1 MAEPGYPAPLGWL
14 GIFRLGLVQT
24 ALGAVVVLTTSAI
37 NRVMVVELA
46 LAATVP
52 GLLVGLHYAVQ
63 LLRPRMGH
71 GSDVGGRRTPW
82 IIGGTAVLA
91 LGGTGAAV
99 SVAVVEAAGLTA
111 GLAVAALAF
120 LLIGAGIASA
130 GTSLLVLLAARVA
143 PERRAAAASLV
154 WIMMIAGFVVTTAA
168 AGRLLDPYSPARL
181 VAVSAGVCALAFL
194 LAAAAVWGVEP
205 RGRRRVPAASAATA
219 EAAPAARPDFR
230 DALRQVWAEP
240 DARRF
245 AVFVFVSMLAYSAQD
260 LVVEPFGGAVF
271 ALTLGETTRLA
282 SIQHA
287 GVLLG
292 MVAVALFGSA
302 RAAERDLHRAG
313 RRLRRLTVV
322 GCVVAGLA
330 VLGLATLAAL
340 GEARP
345 LAAICFTV
353 GLGDGVFAAAAIA
366 SMMTLAGRNGEGRAG
381 LRMGVWGAAQAIA
394 FGLGGL
400 VGTAAVDA
408 ARYAFGAPATAYALV
423 FAADALLFL
432 WSARLAVR
440 VGSATPAAAGD
451 GVGWS
456 KPRLT

>member
-1 MAEPGYPAPLGWL
+1 MAGPGDPPLLGWL
-14 GIFRLGLVQT
+14 GILRLGLVQT

-52 GLLVGLHYAVQ
+52 GLLVGLHYAMQ

-99 SVAVVEAAGLTA
+99 SVAVVEAAGLAA

-154 WIMMIAGFVVTTAA
+154 WIMMIAGFVVTTAVA
-168 AGRLLDPYSPARL
+168 SRLLDPYSPFRL
-181 VAVSAGVCALAFL
+181 VAVSAGVCILAFL
-194 LAAAAVWGVEP
+194 LASAAVWGVEP
-205 RGRRRVPAASAATA
+205 RRRPVPEAAAA
-219 EAAPAARPDFR
+219 EPAPAAAGRPAFK

-260 LVVEPFGGAVF
+260 LVVEPYGGAVF

-282 SIQHA
+282 SVQHA
-287 GVLLG
+287 GVLMG
-292 MVAVALFGSA
+292 MVAVALLGSA
-302 RAAERDLHRAG
+302 RARGDRAG
-313 RRLRRLTVV
+313 RLRRLTVG
-322 GCVVAGLA
+322 GCIGAGLA
-330 VLGLATLAAL
+330 VLCLGALGML

-345 LAAICFTV
+345 LAAICFMV
-353 GLGDGVFAAAAIA
+353 GLGDGVFVAAAIA
-366 SMMTLAGRNGEGRAG
+366 LMMNLAGRDGEERAG

-408 ARYAFGAPATAYALV
+408 ARYALGAPSPAYALV

-440 VGSATPAAAGD
+440 IGSAAAAGD
-451 GVGWS
+451 EPAHS
-456 KPRLT
+456 AARRLGTRPA